1 MSTDTSRWNLSA
13 LAIRHRTLVVFAMIA
28 FAIAGLNAFSHLG
41 RAEDPDFTFKVMVV
55 SASWPGATARET
67 ELLVTDPLEKIIQQ
81 VPHFDKVTSY
91 SRPGEAV
98 LMINLR
104 DDTPKKDVPEAWYQI
119 RKRITDHRG
128 VLPQG
133 VLGPRFNDE
142 FGDTYGT
149 IYAFTADGF
158 SDTEVRRIVDDV
170 RQRILRVKDV
180 AKAEMI
186 GDRPERLFIE
196 ISQERLATLGVTT
209 AQLIDAVQ
217 KQIAVT
223 ASGIFETP
231 SDRVALRLKD
241 RADTVEAMADLPIV
255 ANGRTLRVGDLGKVQ
270 RGYEDP
276 RTFSMRVGGK
286 PAIGLTIS
294 MADGGN
300 VQTLGEGLKAELE
313 RIKRDLPAGIDVI
326 QVADQPAVVEKSM
339 EEFVHSLGEALAIV
353 LAVSF
358 ISLGL
363 RTGIVVAL
371 SVPLVL
377 AITFVFM
384 EIFGINLHR
393 ISLGALII
401 ALGLLVDD
409 AIIAVEMMQVKL
421 EEGLGRL
428 EAASFAYRAA
438 AFPMLTGTLVTA
450 AGFIPVGFAKSTA
463 GEYTGAIFSVV
474 TIALLVSWVTAVIFT
489 PYLGYKLLPANTHT
503 GPKRDLCDTRLYRSL
518 RRVLDICVAHPRRV
532 IWATVGAFA
541 LALAG
546 FALVPQQFFPSA
558 SRPELVMDL
567 RLAGG
572 SSFAAADAAAK
583 RLETHLAKDP
593 DVASYVVYTGAGSPR
608 FYLPLNVELKNA
620 GFAQAVVTTKDNVA
634 RERVLTRFRAL
645 MDTDFTELSA
655 RISRL
660 ENGPP
665 VGFPVQ
671 FRVLGKDPQQIRQI
685 AEQVREVV
693 RANPHTRDVNF
704 DWHEMSKS
712 VEMDIDRA
720 RARALGLAP
729 SDVAKTMDTFL
740 NGVTIGEVRERND
753 LIPVVARAIP
763 EERRAIDDI
772 GSASIFVSDP
782 VTGVKKTL
790 SLDQV
795 ANLKPTFEEPVL
807 WRRNRDTMMVVRAE
821 VGDATQPP
829 VVSQQIDKA
838 LGEIRSK
845 LPDGYRVEMA
855 GAIEE
860 SAKSNVAIGAVVPV
874 MVLAMLAILMV
885 QLQSFSRLALVLA
898 TAPLGL
904 IGVTISLLLFRQ
916 PFGFVALLGVIA
928 LAGMIMR
935 NSVILVDQIDQG
947 VAAGEPPLRAI
958 VNATI
963 HRARPVVLTAAA
975 AILAMIPLARTDF
988 WGPMAVAIMGGLAV
1002 ATVLTL
1008 IVLPALY
1015 ARFLA
1020 GSATPTLAVMAKAA
1034 E

>member
-1 MSTDTSRWNLSA
+1 
-13 LAIRHRTLVVFAMIA
+13 
-28 FAIAGLNAFSHLG
+28 
-41 RAEDPDFTFKVMVV
+41 
-55 SASWPGATARET
+55 
-67 ELLVTDPLEKIIQQ
+67 
-81 VPHFDKVTSY
+81 
-91 SRPGEAV
+91 
-98 LMINLR
+98 
-104 DDTPKKDVPEAWYQI
+104 
-119 RKRITDHRG
+119 
-128 VLPQG
+128 
-133 VLGPRFNDE
+133 
-142 FGDTYGT
+142 
-149 IYAFTADGF
+149 
-158 SDTEVRRIVDDV
+158 
-170 RQRILRVKDV
+170 
-180 AKAEMI
+180 
-186 GDRPERLFIE
+186 
-196 ISQERLATLGVTT
+196 
-209 AQLIDAVQ
+209 
-217 KQIAVT
+217 
-223 ASGIFETP
+223 
-231 SDRVALRLKD
+231 
-241 RADTVEAMADLPIV
+241 
-255 ANGRTLRVGDLGKVQ
+255 
-270 RGYEDP
+270 
-276 RTFSMRVGGK
+276 
-286 PAIGLTIS
+286 
-294 MADGGN
+294 
-300 VQTLGEGLKAELE
+300 
-313 RIKRDLPAGIDVI
+313 
-326 QVADQPAVVEKSM
+326 
-339 EEFVHSLGEALAIV
+339 
-353 LAVSF
+353 
-358 ISLGL
+358 
-363 RTGIVVAL
+363 
-371 SVPLVL
+371 
-377 AITFVFM
+377 
-384 EIFGINLHR
+384 
-393 ISLGALII
+393 
-401 ALGLLVDD
+401 
-409 AIIAVEMMQVKL
+409 
-421 EEGLGRL
+421 
-428 EAASFAYRAA
+428 
-438 AFPMLTGTLVTA
+438 
-450 AGFIPVGFAKSTA
+450 
-463 GEYTGAIFSVV
+463 
-474 TIALLVSWVTAVIFT
+474 
-489 PYLGYKLLPANTHT
+489 
-503 GPKRDLCDTRLYRSL
+503 
-518 RRVLDICVAHPRRV
+518 
-532 IWATVGAFA
+532 
-541 LALAG
+541 
-546 FALVPQQFFPSA
+546 
-558 SRPELVMDL
+558 
-567 RLAGG
+567 
-572 SSFAAADAAAK
+572 
-583 RLETHLAKDP
+583 
-593 DVASYVVYTGAGSPR
+593 
-608 FYLPLNVELKNA
+608 
-620 GFAQAVVTTKDNVA
+620 
-634 RERVLTRFRAL
+634 

-838 LGEIRSK
+838 LSEIRSK

-874 MVLAMLAILMV
+874 MILAMLAILMV

-947 VAAGEPPLRAI
+947 VAAGEPPLQAI

-1015 ARFLA
+1015 ARWLA
-1020 GSATPTLAVMAKAA
+1020 KPVAPALAVVAKAA

>member
-1 MSTDTSRWNLSA
+1 MSTDTSRWTLSA
-13 LAIRHRTLVVFAMIA
+13 LAIRHRTLVVFAMVA

-119 RKRITDHRG
+119 RKRITDQRG

-158 SDTEVRRIVDDV
+158 SDTELRRIVDDV

-241 RADTVEAMADLPIV
+241 RADTVDAMSDLPIV
-255 ANGRTLRVGDLGKVQ
+255 ANGRTLRVGDVGKVQ

-300 VQTLGEGLKAELE
+300 VQTLGDGLKAELE

-339 EEFVHSLGEALAIV
+339 EEFVRSLGEALAIV

-503 GPKRDLCDTRLYRSL
+503 GPKRDIYDTRLYRSL

-532 IWATVGAFA
+532 IWATVGAFV

-620 GFAQAVVTTKDNVA
+620 GFAQAIVTTKDNVA

-729 SDVAKTMDTFL
+729 SDVARTMDTFL

-753 LIPVVARAIP
+753 LIPVVARAMAATSR
-763 EERRAIDDI
+763 ER
-772 GSASIFVSDP
+772 AS
-782 VTGVKKTL
+782 
-790 SLDQV
+790 Q
-795 ANLKPTFEEPVL
+795 
-807 WRRNRDTMMVVRAE
+807 
-821 VGDATQPP
+821 
-829 VVSQQIDKA
+829 
-838 LGEIRSK
+838 
-845 LPDGYRVEMA
+845 RVE
-855 GAIEE
+855 
-860 SAKSNVAIGAVVPV
+860 
-874 MVLAMLAILMV
+874 
-885 QLQSFSRLALVLA
+885 SR
-898 TAPLGL
+898 
-904 IGVTISLLLFRQ
+904 R
-916 PFGFVALLGVIA
+916 
-928 LAGMIMR
+928 R
-935 NSVILVDQIDQG
+935 
-947 VAAGEPPLRAI
+947 
-958 VNATI
+958 
-963 HRARPVVLTAAA
+963 HRHR
-975 AILAMIPLARTDF
+975 
-988 WGPMAVAIMGGLAV
+988 
-1002 ATVLTL
+1002 
-1008 IVLPALY
+1008 
-1015 ARFLA
+1015 
-1020 GSATPTLAVMAKAA
+1020 
-1034 E
+1034 